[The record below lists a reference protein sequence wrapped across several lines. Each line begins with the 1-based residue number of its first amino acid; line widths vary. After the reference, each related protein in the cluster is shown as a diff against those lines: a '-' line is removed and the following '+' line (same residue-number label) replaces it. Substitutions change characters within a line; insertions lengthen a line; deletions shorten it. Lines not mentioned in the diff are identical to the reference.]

1 MVCPIP
7 YGDHNKY
14 RFNGIIMYNNSYA
27 VTKIPKK
34 IRIPNPEMS
43 TTNLWK
49 SHYYTDQ
56 ANQVYLQQAK
66 KTRYIPM
73 LTARFRLPNA
83 LYKNICT
90 TQRMH
95 LVRLHKVHE

>member
-43 TTNLWK
+43 TTNL
-49 SHYYTDQ
+49 
-56 ANQVYLQQAK
+56 
-66 KTRYIPM
+66 
-73 LTARFRLPNA
+73 
-83 LYKNICT
+83 
-90 TQRMH
+90 
-95 LVRLHKVHE
+95 